1 MIVGCRSTFAIIGVS
16 GETHFRELLG
26 ISFLVLVSLFFL
38 KVHGSSQ
45 WKSCENSLGSAIF
58 LIWQMETGPR
68 MLIWLAHDCTAE
80 WNKAGPR
87 TQPSV
92 LLGSCSLC
100 CHSLLLALSVLTYV
114 TWMGLGCVDCTWPHF
129 PTSQDALRI
138 PGEKSEAYENKL
150 DADPVP
156 PGMHTDLTNHLSFT
170 HICSLSR
177 CSSNLM
183 TSTSS
188 LVVNNPQT
196 SFRNGCKHT
205 NAELHLTS
213 HQHTSWRLLMEPF
226 LH

>member
-1 MIVGCRSTFAIIGVS
+1 MFVGCRSTFAIIGVS

-26 ISFLVLVSLFFL
+26 ISFLVLVSLFFWKCMEAPNGRVVRTL
-38 KVHGSSQ
+38 WGQPSSSFDR
-45 WKSCENSLGSAIF
+45 WKLAQECWYDLPMIAQLSGIKLVLEHSHPSF
-58 LIWQMETGPR
+58 
-68 MLIWLAHDCTAE
+68 LAHVPFAATASFS
-80 WNKAGPR
+80 WH
-87 TQPSV
+87 
-92 LLGSCSLC
+92 C
-100 CHSLLLALSVLTYV
+100 LSWLM
-114 TWMGLGCVDCTWPHF
+114 WLGCVDCTWPHF

-138 PGEKSEAYENKL
+138 PGGKYEAYENKL

-170 HICSLSR
+170 HFCSLSR

-183 TSTSS
+183 TSTSF

-196 SFRNGCKHT
+196 SFRNGCKHI